1 LTFCRSRK
9 AGENLGGFAGFVFS
23 SKGRSI
29 LAGVLIG
36 KGGPEGF
43 LGATTFVGVDFFLFE
58 DERATT
64 FVFFELFLEPFLDLD
79 FFAMKFQ
86 TYLSPK
92 GLPIAKGG

>member
-1 LTFCRSRK
+1 
-9 AGENLGGFAGFVFS
+9 
-23 SKGRSI
+23 
-29 LAGVLIG
+29 
-36 KGGPEGF
+36 
-43 LGATTFVGVDFFLFE
+43 LGATTFVGVGFFLFE